1 MQLLKLLPAVGAS
14 LAAATGLAQAKDD
27 PPRWRFS
34 TGVEYSSGDFGGTQ
48 DTNVVYVPLSAGVTV
63 NKFRFRATLPFL
75 TVDGP
80 ADATIISDESGDG
93 GGGGGGVDDGDP
105 IVTTGDREESG
116 IGDLL
121 LSVSRAFYD
130 LGNTDAYVD
139 LNARVRLPTGD
150 DEKGLGV
157 GATDYGLG
165 GEFGVSTKPGGAYV
179 SAGYRFRGDT
189 ARRNRRDGAVAGIGG
204 WLKVTKKTELGV
216 SYDWRESSSG
226 RGEDPQEA
234 GGYIARQMTD
244 QVRRELNGRAGL
256 TDNTPDYAV
265 GVRVSWR
272 QKRR

>member
-1 MQLLKLLPAVGAS
+1 
-14 LAAATGLAQAKDD
+14 
-27 PPRWRFS
+27 
-34 TGVEYSSGDFGGTQ
+34 
-48 DTNVVYVPLSAGVTV
+48 
-63 NKFRFRATLPFL
+63 
-75 TVDGP
+75 
-80 ADATIISDESGDG
+80 
-93 GGGGGGVDDGDP
+93 
-105 IVTTGDREESG
+105 
-116 IGDLL
+116 
-121 LSVSRAFYD
+121 
-130 LGNTDAYVD
+130 
-139 LNARVRLPTGD
+139 
-150 DEKGLGV
+150 
-157 GATDYGLG
+157 
-165 GEFGVSTKPGGAYV
+165 V

-244 QVRRELNGRAGL
+244 QVRLELNGRAGL